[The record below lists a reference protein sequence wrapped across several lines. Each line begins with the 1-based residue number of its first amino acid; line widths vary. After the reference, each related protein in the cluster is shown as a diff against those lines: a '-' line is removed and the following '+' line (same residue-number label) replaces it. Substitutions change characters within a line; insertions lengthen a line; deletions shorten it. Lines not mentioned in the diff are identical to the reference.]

1 MCTAMSDGHASPRP
15 QVHVAVGYPVQEVE
29 APWTPHMAY
38 APPGET
44 RVQHM
49 KTFIVLV
56 FILASVQASLQLL
69 CAIYLQQISHEVHA
83 SVAALNHSVLL
94 ID

>member
-1 MCTAMSDGHASPRP
+1 MSDGHASPRP
-15 QVHVAVGYPVQEVE
+15 QVHVAVGYPVQELE
-29 APWTPHMAY
+29 APWTPHVAY
-38 APPGET
+38 HQPGEM

-56 FILASVQASLQLL
+56 FMLASVQTSLQLL
-69 CAIYLQQISHEVHA
+69 CAIYLQQVNQQVQA